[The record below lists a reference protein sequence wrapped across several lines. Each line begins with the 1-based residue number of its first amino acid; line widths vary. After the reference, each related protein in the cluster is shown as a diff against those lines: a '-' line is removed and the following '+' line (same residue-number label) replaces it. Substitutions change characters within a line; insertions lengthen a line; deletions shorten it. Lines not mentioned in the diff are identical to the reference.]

1 MFAELWAH
9 DLIFR
14 ELCLGFT
21 TNKWSHRIWVIIAA
35 CHAVEAGSSPAGTA
49 INIAELAQLVEQG
62 LYTAQVVGSNP
73 TPRTK
78 FGAVV
83 ELVDTL
89 HLECS
94 SSEWEFE
101 SPQPYQN
108 TDRGQDGNA
117 ADC

>member
-1 MFAELWAH
+1 M
-9 DLIFR
+9 
-14 ELCLGFT
+14 
-21 TNKWSHRIWVIIAA
+21 
-35 CHAVEAGSSPAGTA
+35 
-49 INIAELAQLVEQG
+49 VEQG

-108 TDRGQDGNA
+108 KGIIMLGHDEPITFEHMMDLIDRLKSEMKYDEDLLILTAIEESVWRYN
-117 ADC
+117 DLLD